1 MGWEP
6 AAAASDGRS
15 YVWYRQD
22 KANSCAC
29 ASILMLMYHRQNKK
43 LSEDSVRGWCG
54 QAEGAVNR
62 SKDGVRDYDNT
73 GTQLDI
79 IGTVLSEK
87 VGVITSATWG
97 ASVLRDIKKARP
109 SSPLICGVFWYQ
121 YNTAGD
127 VEWNGGHAVVAVN
140 YHAGRVIFLDPEYGV
155 FEVPE
160 ANLLNYNITYPGAGA
175 ASTGLIDVVRMP

>member
-6 AAAASDGRS
+6 AAAASDGRT

-54 QAEGAVNR
+54 SAEGAVNK
-62 SKDGVRDYDNT
+62 SKDGVRDYDTT

-87 VGVITSATWG
+87 VRLITSTSSG
-97 ASVLRDIKKARP
+97 ASALRDIKKARP
-109 SSPLICGVFWYQ
+109 SNPLICGVFWFQ
-121 YNTAGD
+121 TNTAGD
-127 VEWNGGHAVVAVN
+127 TVWQGGHAVVAIN
-140 YHAGRVIFLDPEYGV
+140 YHGGKVIFLDPEYGV

-160 ANLLNYNITYPGAGA
+160 GDLMNYTITYPGAGGP
-175 ASTGLIDVVRMP
+175 STGLIDAVRMP